1 MNHSLRCY
9 AWFPQTRLVI
19 LEQPTGFL
27 SLAPWH
33 HADAL
38 KVCPTPDACL
48 LVSGPKTWVAFH
60 AIPRQFSTITVRVL
74 ARSFYTAGGC
84 F

>member
-9 AWFPQTRLVI
+9 AWFPQTRLLVL
-19 LEQPTGFL
+19 LEQPTGVL
-27 SLAPWH
+27 YLAPWH

-48 LVSGPKTWVAFH
+48 LVSGPKT
-60 AIPRQFSTITVRVL
+60 
-74 ARSFYTAGGC
+74 
-84 F
+84 